1 MRKNK
6 SRHTCAEQ
14 KSDNAKIIIMKKLFL
29 IILTICAGIYANA
42 QGYDKVDLLINSQ
55 DGVYQKGDSVIV
67 WAQVSDGCAEEL
79 KFTVNRNETGEP
91 IINKT
96 ISLPAGKN
104 VLYADVHN
112 EATHLRFNL
121 TPVNSKIGSSVG
133 IIVAPQDM
141 KAGYEAPADLAEF
154 WDRQIKNMRKKR
166 MKPIV
171 TKVES
176 KYHDYDCFAVEI
188 PMHEGRP
195 VTGYLAY
202 PKNVDP
208 KSLPISILA
217 HGAGVN
223 KKHCYSTIDNAVKE
237 AKRGGGAIGFDINA
251 HGMELSQPQS
261 YYDELFKGELDR
273 YSQRPVVS
281 HENFYFRLMYLRLVR
296 ALDYLVTL
304 PQWDGERVLIHGSSQ
319 GGGQAGAL
327 AGIDSR
333 VTAALLQVPALTDI
347 GGKLD
352 NGRRGGWPKP
362 YAAKSN
368 TEVYKDILPYYDV
381 ALLLGMTKASLF
393 IEGGLVDVTCPPS
406 CVIAGYNNAASE
418 DKTLVLFPYRPHGT
432 KGVDARHLDEYKE
445 GVESK
450 ISAFYK
456 KHLK

>member
-1 MRKNK
+1 
-6 SRHTCAEQ
+6 
-14 KSDNAKIIIMKKLFL
+14 MKKLFL
-29 IILTICAGIYANA
+29 IILTISAGIYASA

-67 WAQVSDGCAEEL
+67 WAQVSEGCAEEL
-79 KFTVNRNETGEP
+79 DFTVYRNETGKP
-91 IINKT
+91 IIKRN
-96 ISLPAGKN
+96 ISLPVGKN
-104 VLYADVHN
+104 VIYSDVYN
-112 EATHLRFNL
+112 EAIHLRFVV
-121 TPVNSKIGSSVG
+121 TPAGSKKGSSVG
-133 IIVAPQDM
+133 IIVAPQDL
-141 KAGYEAPADLAEF
+141 KAGYEAPSDLAEF
-154 WDRQIKNMRKKR
+154 WEKQISQMRKKR
-166 MKPIV
+166 MKPRV

-176 KYHDYDCFAVEI
+176 KYPDYECFAVEI

-202 PKNVDP
+202 PKNAGL
-208 KSLPISILA
+208 KSLPISMLA

-223 KKHCYSTIDNAVKE
+223 KKHCYSTIHNAVAE
-237 AKRGGGAIGFDINA
+237 ARKGGGAIGFDINA

-261 YYDELFKGELDR
+261 YYDDLYKGELDR
-273 YSQRPVVS
+273 YSQRPVES
-281 HENFYFRLMYLRLVR
+281 HKDFYFRLMYLRLVR
-296 ALDYLVTL
+296 ALDYLTTL

-362 YAAKSN
+362 YAAKAD
-368 TEVYKDILPYYDV
+368 EAVYKDILPYYDV
-381 ALLLGMTKASLF
+381 ALLLSMTKASLF
-393 IEGGLVDVTCPPS
+393 IEGGLVDTTCPPS
-406 CVIAGYNNAASE
+406 CVVAGYNNAASE

-432 KGVDARHLDEYKE
+432 QHVDARHKDEYKE
-445 GVESK
+445 DVQSK

>member
-1 MRKNK
+1 
-6 SRHTCAEQ
+6 
-14 KSDNAKIIIMKKLFL
+14 MKKLLL
-29 IILTICAGIYANA
+29 IISTICLSIYTNA
-42 QGYDKVDLLINSQ
+42 QGYDKIDLLINSQ

-67 WAQVSDGCAEEL
+67 WAQVNEVCSEDL
-79 KFTVNRNETGEP
+79 KFTICKNEISKP
-91 IINKT
+91 IISKT
-96 ISLPAGKN
+96 VSLRAGKN

-112 EATHLRFNL
+112 EAVHLRFDL
-121 TPVNSKIGSSVG
+121 TPANEKKGSAVG
-133 IIVAPQDM
+133 IIVAPQDL

-166 MKPIV
+166 MKPKV

-176 KYHDYDCFAVEI
+176 KYPDYECFAVEI

-202 PKNVDP
+202 PKDAEL
-208 KSLPISILA
+208 KTLPISIYA

-223 KKHCYSTIDNAVKE
+223 KKHCYSTIVNAVSE
-237 AKRGGGAIGFDINA
+237 AKRGDGAIGFDINA

-261 YYDELFKGELDR
+261 YYDDLFNGELDR
-273 YSQRPVVS
+273 YSQRPVES

-333 VTAALLQVPALTDI
+333 VTAALLQVPALTDL

-352 NGRRGGWPKP
+352 NGRRGSWPNA
-362 YAAKSN
+362 YSAKAD
-368 TEVYKDILPYYDV
+368 EGVYKDILPYYDV
-381 ALLLGMTKASLF
+381 ALLLGISKASLF
-393 IEGGLVDVTCPPS
+393 IEGGLVDRTCPPS
-406 CVIAGYNNAASE
+406 CVVAGYNNAASS
-418 DKTLVLFPYRPHGT
+418 DKTLILFPYRPHVT
-432 KGVDARHLDEYKE
+432 NKIDARYKDQYKE
-445 GVESK
+445 KVQTQ